1 MKTPLIPTLLILLS
15 QAGCSGD
22 STVKATVR
30 DVWGHIISG
39 ATLRIGNDQVITG
52 ADGRVEIPSWS
63 GERTIH
69 VGREGYIPTSL
80 SHTVPVGEDVVIPAL
95 DVSLYRKPEVG
106 EIYLIGHNDYERM
119 DSRAVER
126 KVLSKA
132 VGTELL
138 GIRMPP
144 TERVPK
150 VPQKRDVELVW
161 SAAHDHS
168 VVEQQKPRV
177 KRLDWVEEIEC
188 TGTLGLEQCE
198 VALHVPQGE
207 SPLGQLEL
215 LGSERDQY
223 FHVFRVPGPLA
234 SGNYALYFEEVL
246 DLSGT
251 DYTDLNETLRKV
263 YPFIVR

>member
-1 MKTPLIPTLLILLS
+1 MKPARISILLILFT

-22 STVKATVR
+22 PTVKATVR
-30 DVWGHIISG
+30 DVWGHLISG
-39 ATLRIGNDQVITG
+39 ATLRIGNDQVVTG
-52 ADGRVEIPSWS
+52 EDGRVEIPAWS
-63 GERTIH
+63 GERTVH
-69 VGREGYIPTSL
+69 VGREGYIPNSL
-80 SHTVPVGEDVVIPAL
+80 SHTVPEGKDAVIPAL

-106 EIYLIGHNDYERM
+106 EIYLVGHNDYERV
-119 DSRAVER
+119 DSREVER

-150 VPQKRDVELVW
+150 VPHMRDVEVVW
-161 SAAHDHS
+161 TAAHDQS
-168 VVEQQKPRV
+168 VVEQQKPRI
-177 KRLDWVEEIEC
+177 KRLEWVDEVEC

-198 VALHVPQGE
+198 VALHVPVGD
-207 SPLGQLEL
+207 SPLGQLEV

-223 FHVFRVPGPLA
+223 FHVFRVPGPLE

-246 DLSGT
+246 DLSGP
-251 DYTDLNETLRKV
+251 DYTDLNEALRKA